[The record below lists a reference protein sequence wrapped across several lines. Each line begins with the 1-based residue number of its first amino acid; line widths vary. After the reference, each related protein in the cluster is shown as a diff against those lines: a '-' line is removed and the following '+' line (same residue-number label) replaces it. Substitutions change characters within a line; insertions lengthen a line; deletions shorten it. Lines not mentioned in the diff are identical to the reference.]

1 MIHKYITSL
10 FLILQTA
17 TSWAQVSASYT
28 VSSNSVCSGNES
40 LIVLSANE
48 IPILSGLK
56 VEHLSLL
63 RVLENKQYLV
73 VFQIDQKDT
82 EGRYILKD
90 PVRNTSIGENYFGTL
105 DELVFRR
112 NESGQRLNASSENTH
127 KELLRKYSLIE
138 VEILS
143 NDNKNSSWVYIIIDD
158 STASKSQ
165 PEHSYSLAYDQED
178 DSIISP
184 IYKISFAKKKPFLV
198 NAFHWRL
205 SSADSLN
212 NDLLS
217 EAQWTKN
224 LTDTMKIRHTGHF
237 FGFPFKRTDDDYFSQ
252 LIAVKDGPLRVI
264 RRTENKVKV
273 LWKLKSPALYIDYVM
288 MPDGFVMDSMIDIPF
303 KISLFFSQLETITTM
318 DWNPEFSEK
327 KWFVDTDKMID
338 KLPLTG
344 YPSEAQEVFNKI
356 KATSFSLGSEYGI
369 FHVNL
374 SIPDDFSIQS
384 QLYLKD
390 DLSEVDFPE
399 NIPGQFTNVGF
410 KTTGWESI
418 DSELHHLRF
427 SVCMDKTVLSDE

>member
-48 IPILSGLK
+48 IPILSGLN

-63 RVLENKQYLV
+63 RILENKQYSV

-82 EGRYILKD
+82 EGRYILND
-90 PVRNTSIGENYFGTL
+90 PIRNASVGENYFGTL

-143 NDNKNSSWVYIIIDD
+143 NDNKDSSWVYIVIDD
-158 STASKSQ
+158 KVASKSQ
-165 PEHSYSLAYDQED
+165 PDYSYPLAYVQED

-184 IYKISFAKKKPFLV
+184 IYKISFSKEKPFLV
-198 NAFHWRL
+198 DAFHWHL
-205 SSADSLN
+205 SNIDSLN

-217 EAQWTKN
+217 ETQWTQN
-224 LTDTMKIRHTGHF
+224 LTDTMKIRHTGLF

-303 KISLFFSQLETITTM
+303 KISFFFSQLETITTM

-327 KWFVDTDKMID
+327 KWFVNTRKMID

-356 KATSFSLGSEYGI
+356 KASSFSLASDYG
-369 FHVNL
+369 FFQVEL
-374 SIPDDFSIQS
+374 SIPDDFLIQS

-390 DLSEVDFPE
+390 DLSEVDLPE
-399 NIPGQFTNVGF
+399 NIPGQFANVGF
-410 KTTGWESI
+410 KTTGWEGI
-418 DSELHHLRF
+418 DTELHHLKF
-427 SVCMDKTVLSDE
+427 TVCMDKKIPSI